1 MNENNLNEDFNKEEI
16 EISVLEGP
24 AIIRERA
31 GMYVGNLE
39 NPDVIFRE
47 IVDNAFDEVYASK
60 RTTGD
65 KIFIDTNYN
74 GVYCIV
80 ADAGRGLPISYAK
93 NTRGASNSHEFD
105 GITQAE

>member
-1 MNENNLNEDFNKEEI
+1 MSENNLNEDFNKEEI

-31 GMYVGNLE
+31 GMYIGSLE
-39 NPDVIFRE
+39 NPDVIFQE

-65 KIFIDTNYN
+65 RFLLIQIIMEFI
-74 GVYCIV
+74 V
-80 ADAGRGLPISYAK
+80 
-93 NTRGASNSHEFD
+93 
-105 GITQAE
+105 